1 MEFLEFTPQDLPLNI
16 KNQLINMGLYTL
28 GAFIAA
34 SWIFII
40 YGVLT
45 CPEVKDD
52 KKPSFFNEEN
62 EDD

>member
-1 MEFLEFTPQDLPLNI
+1 MEFLEFTLQDLPLNI
-16 KNQLINMGLYTL
+16 KNQLSKMGLYIL

-34 SWIFII
+34 AWIFII

-52 KKPSFFNEEN
+52 IR
-62 EDD
+62 

>member
-1 MEFLEFTPQDLPLNI
+1 
-16 KNQLINMGLYTL
+16 MGLYTL

-45 CPEVKDD
+45 CPEIKDGI
-52 KKPSFFNEEN
+52 N
-62 EDD
+62 